1 MARVKFEM
9 DSRGL
14 EGLNVIRN
22 LMRLFP
28 EMRGD
33 LLGHIGAEGRQ
44 ELKRSHLSGQDLNL
58 QAGDTDK
65 RGRRTINFSV
75 DKRATR
81 ATITSYPVNLFE
93 KGYTL
98 HGRKMP
104 ARNIITGKFKTNM
117 ASKLQ
122 SYINEW
128 QSTKLDGI
136 LKQAEQ

>member
-1 MARVKFEM
+1 
-9 DSRGL
+9 
-14 EGLNVIRN
+14 
-22 LMRLFP
+22 
-28 EMRGD
+28 MRGD
-33 LLGHIGAEGRQ
+33 LLGHIGAEVRQ

-58 QAGDTDK
+58 NSDTDK

-104 ARNIITGKFKTNM
+104 ARNIITGKFKTTV

-122 SYINEW
+122 SYIDAW
-128 QSTKLDGI
+128 QNTKLDSI
-136 LKQAEQ
+136 LKEAEQ

>member
-33 LLGHIGAEGRQ
+33 LLGHIGSEGRQ
-44 ELKRSHLSGQDLNL
+44 ELKRSHLSGQDLNVNN
-58 QAGDTDK
+58 DTDK

-81 ATITSYPVNLFE
+81 TTITSYPVNLFE

-98 HGRKMP
+98 HGRRMP
-104 ARNIITGKFKTNM
+104 ARNIITGKLKTTM

-122 SYINEW
+122 SYITDW
-128 QSTKLDGI
+128 QNTKLDSI
-136 LKQAEQ
+136 LKEAEQ

>member
-9 DSRGL
+9 DSRDL

-33 LLGHIGAEGRQ
+33 LLGHIGSEGRQ
-44 ELKRSHLSGQDLNL
+44 ELKRSHLSGQDLNVNN
-58 QAGDTDK
+58 DTDK

-104 ARNIITGKFKTNM
+104 ARNIITGKFKTTI

-122 SYINEW
+122 SYIIDWEN
-128 QSTKLDGI
+128 TKLDSI

>member
-1 MARVKFEM
+1 MARVRFDLDTK
-9 DSRGL
+9 GL
-14 EGLNVIRN
+14 YELGVIKK
-22 LMRLFP
+22 LMRFFP
-28 EMRGD
+28 DMRGD

-58 QAGDTDK
+58 NSDTDK

-104 ARNIITGKFKTNM
+104 ARNIITGKFKTTV

-122 SYINEW
+122 SYIDAW
-128 QSTKLDGI
+128 QNTKLDSI
-136 LKQAEQ
+136 LKEAEQ

>member
-1 MARVKFEM
+1 MARVKF
-9 DSRGL
+9 DVDTHGL
-14 EGLNVIRN
+14 EGLQVIKN

-28 EMRGD
+28 KMRGD

-58 QAGDTDK
+58 RGDTDK

-75 DKRATR
+75 DRRTSR
-81 ATITSYPVNLFE
+81 TTITSYPVNLFE

-104 ARNIITGKFKTNM
+104 ARNIITGKFKTTM
-117 ASKLQ
+117 ATKLQ
-122 SYINEW
+122 SYINNW
-128 QSTKLDGI
+128 QNTKLDSI
-136 LKQAEQ
+136 LKQAE

>member
-1 MARVKFEM
+1 MARVRFEM

-14 EGLNVIRN
+14 EGLNVIKN

-58 QAGDTDK
+58 NSDTDK

-104 ARNIITGKFKTNM
+104 ARNIITGKFKTTV

-122 SYINEW
+122 SYIDAW
-128 QSTKLDGI
+128 QNTKLDSI
-136 LKQAEQ
+136 LKEAEK

>member
-1 MARVKFEM
+1 MARVRFDLDTK
-9 DSRGL
+9 GL
-14 EGLNVIRN
+14 YELGVIKK

-58 QAGDTDK
+58 NSDTDK

-104 ARNIITGKFKTNM
+104 ARNIITGKFKTTV

-122 SYINEW
+122 SYITDWENINLKKFINE
-128 QSTKLDGI
+128 
-136 LKQAEQ
+136 AEQ

>member
-1 MARVKFEM
+1 MACVKFEM
-9 DSRGL
+9 DTQGL
-14 EGLNVIRN
+14 YGLNVIKN

-33 LLGHIGAEGRQ
+33 ILGHIGKESVD
-44 ELKRSHLSGQDLNL
+44 ELKKSHLSGQDLTL
-58 QAGDTDK
+58 RSHPTDK

-75 DKRATR
+75 DRRATR
-81 ATITSYPVNLFE
+81 TTITSYPVNLFE

-104 ARNIITGKFKTNM
+104 ARNIITGKLKTTV

-122 SYINEW
+122 SYINDW
-128 QSTKLDGI
+128 GNTKLNDI
-136 LKQAEQ
+136 LKEAEK